1 MSLVAV
7 VIPTYN
13 EAENIGRVLESL
25 LDVARRYRLEIRVL
39 VVDDN
44 SSDGTVEI
52 VEGFQARSGSVS
64 MLRRPGKMGLGSAY
78 VDGFRWCLRN
88 LEGLAVV
95 VEMDADGSH
104 DPSQLPLLVEPIL
117 NGVADVVIG
126 SRYVA
131 GGGWRG
137 GSLERRII
145 SRGANLLTRIST
157 GMKVKDA
164 TSGYRA
170 IAGTIIEKVFSREQC
185 FESGYIFQVET
196 LFSYHKLGARIM
208 EAPIDFYERGGGKSK
223 LNFRELVMFAEWC
236 LRQFFSRIKT
246 GFT

>member
-104 DPSQLPLLVEPIL
+104 DPSQLPFLVEPIL

-137 GSLERRII
+137 GSLKRRII

-170 IAGTIIEKVFSREQC
+170 IA
-185 FESGYIFQVET
+185 
-196 LFSYHKLGARIM
+196 
-208 EAPIDFYERGGGKSK
+208 
-223 LNFRELVMFAEWC
+223 
-236 LRQFFSRIKT
+236 
-246 GFT
+246 